1 MSAPGPGLQPQAI
14 AWALLSQVFWV
25 PLIAIDAHDRWKT
38 EVRQITPPNRQLP
51 EAAVARSRPFSLD
64 DLLGATRPVQELASR
79 AISGTGALTREAL
92 RHTGTALSSAGT
104 VLSSAGSGAA
114 SLLDAPL
121 LRSIDQPA
129 PAAAA
134 RSSVSERGLPAGHP
148 AHSLLGR
155 ALTRAEL
162 LGGSLGLADLQ
173 EPSLSPLAL
182 VERAVQRSS
191 GDPMAALPAAWRD
204 PMRQALLRLP
214 GAPQRIGPARVVHV
228 PSSRIDQPAT
238 IPLALQSDGSVDVLQ
253 APRQAAVLGEIE
265 AWSRQQQRPAA
276 GALTPA
282 VVHLHPLP
290 SEATTAAVSSA
301 PRPAAALRLDP
312 PPAAAPAP
320 AAAAEVSTSPSSSPS
335 SVAAPIQEAAALT
348 APPAPEGAASP
359 ALASELPA
367 EPAPAPAP

>member
-38 EVRQITPPNRQLP
+38 QVRQVTPPNRPLP
-51 EAAVARSRPFSLD
+51 EAAIARSRPFSLD
-64 DLLGATRPVQELASR
+64 DLVGAARPVQELASR

-92 RHTGTALSSAGT
+92 RTTGTALSSAGT
-104 VLSSAGSGAA
+104 VLSSAGSGAS
-114 SLLDAPL
+114 SLLDRPL
-121 LRSIDQPA
+121 LRSIDQAAPA
-129 PAAAA
+129 PAAAP
-134 RSSVSERGLPAGHP
+134 RSSARERGLPAGHP

-162 LGGSLGLADLQ
+162 LGGTLGLADLQ
-173 EPSLSPLAL
+173 EPTLSPLAL
-182 VERAVQRSS
+182 VERALQRSS

-214 GAPQRIGPARVVHV
+214 GAPQRISPARVVHV

-253 APRQAAVLGEIE
+253 APRNPAVLGEIE

-276 GALTPA
+276 GAMTPA

-290 SEATTAAVSSA
+290 SEPAATVSSA
-301 PRPAAALRLDP
+301 PRAAALRLEAPAESTPSAPAPEGSTATSTVPASPVAPLQEAAALAAP
-312 PPAAAPAP
+312 PAPEASGGPALSSELPPEPAAAPAP
-320 AAAAEVSTSPSSSPS
+320 
-335 SVAAPIQEAAALT
+335 
-348 APPAPEGAASP
+348 
-359 ALASELPA
+359 
-367 EPAPAPAP
+367 